1 MQGEDEGT
9 EVCTGVLA
17 PRAQLGVE
25 KGRYIFLGLL
35 GSASCCLPRSSAL
48 IFKSEICLQF

>member
-35 GSASCCLPRSSAL
+35 GSASWCLPRSSAL